1 MCRLL
6 AFSSLERKSFYDV
19 VGNEFDKFVAMSSE
33 HKDGWGYAH
42 DGQIL
47 KDVNPAHESESLSRA
62 SSEVLTGGALLHLRQ
77 ASKGISID
85 INNNHPFTHGTITFM
100 HNGTIR
106 PGDTADQFISD
117 KYKGLIQGTTD
128 SERYFYALISMV
140 DELGLVE
147 GVRKTVNLIRAI
159 ADYSSLNIMV
169 QTPDSLIAVCE
180 FNSDDKTGWG
190 SEDHYELRF
199 TKRGSDMIVASTGWG
214 NTDWNHLDN
223 HQMLVVDR
231 STLEYSI
238 SSL

>member
-1 MCRLL
+1 M
-6 AFSSLERKSFYDV
+6 
-19 VGNEFDKFVAMSSE
+19 VGVS
-33 HKDGWGYAH
+33 
-42 DGQIL
+42 
-47 KDVNPAHESESLSRA
+47 
-62 SSEVLTGGALLHLRQ
+62 
-77 ASKGISID
+77 ASKGISVGID
-85 INNNHPFTHGTITFM
+85 NNHPFTHGTITFM

-106 PGDTADQFISD
+106 PGDTAEQFIAD
-117 KYKGLIQGTTD
+117 KYKSLIQGTTD

-159 ADYSSLNIMV
+159 ADYSSLNIVV

-180 FNSDDKTGWG
+180 FNPDNKTEWS

-199 TKRGSDMIVASTGWG
+199 KKEGNDVIIASTGWG
-214 NTDWNHLDN
+214 NTDWSHLDN
-223 HQMLVVDR
+223 HHMLVVDR

>member
-6 AFSSLERKSFYDV
+6 GFTSTERKSFYDV
-19 VGNEFDKFVAMSSE
+19 VGSDFDAFVELSAV
-33 HKDGWGYAH
+33 HKDGWGIGYE
-42 DGQIL
+42 GEIV
-47 KDVNPAHESESLSRA
+47 KDINPAKESALLSQT
-62 SSEVLTGGALLHLRQ
+62 SQTLETNGALLHLRQ
-77 ASKGISID
+77 ASKGISVD
-85 INNNHPFTHGTITFM
+85 INNNHPFTHGAITFM

-106 PGDTADQFISD
+106 PGNTAEQFISD
-117 KYKGLIQGTTD
+117 TYKSLIQGTTD

-140 DELGLVE
+140 DEFGLVE
-147 GVRKTVNLIRAI
+147 GVRKTVNSIRAI

-169 QTPDSLIAVCE
+169 QTPDTLIAVCE
-180 FNSDDKTGWG
+180 FNPENKTEWS

-199 TKRGSDMIVASTGWG
+199 RKEGSDVIIASTGWG
-214 NTDWNHLDN
+214 NSNWQHLDN

>member
-6 AFSSLERKSFYDV
+6 GFTSTERKSFYDV
-19 VGNEFDKFVAMSSE
+19 VGSDFDAFVELSAV
-33 HKDGWGYAH
+33 HKDGWGIGYE
-42 DGQIL
+42 GEIV
-47 KDVNPAHESESLSRA
+47 KDINPAKESALLSQTSQSL
-62 SSEVLTGGALLHLRQ
+62 ETNGALLHLRQ
-77 ASKGISID
+77 ASKGISVD
-85 INNNHPFTHGTITFM
+85 INNNHPFTHGAITFM

-106 PGDTADQFISD
+106 PGNTAEQFISD
-117 KYKGLIQGTTD
+117 TYKSLIQGTTD

-140 DELGLVE
+140 DEFGLVE
-147 GVRKTVNLIRAI
+147 GVRKTVNSIRAI

-169 QTPDSLIAVCE
+169 QTPNTLIAVCE
-180 FNSDDKTGWG
+180 FNPENKTEWS

-199 TKRGSDMIVASTGWG
+199 KKEGSDVIIASTGWG
-214 NTDWNHLDN
+214 NSDWQHLDN

>member
-6 AFSSLERKSFYDV
+6 GFTSTERKSFYDV
-19 VGNEFDKFVAMSSE
+19 VGSDFDAFVELSAV
-33 HKDGWGYAH
+33 HKDGWGIGYE
-42 DGQIL
+42 GEIV
-47 KDVNPAHESESLSRA
+47 KDINPAKESALLSQTSQSL
-62 SSEVLTGGALLHLRQ
+62 ETNGALLHLRQ
-77 ASKGISID
+77 ASKGISVD
-85 INNNHPFTHGTITFM
+85 INNNHPFTHGAITFM

-106 PGDTADQFISD
+106 PGSTAEQFISD
-117 KYKGLIQGTTD
+117 KYKSLIQGTTD

-140 DELGLVE
+140 DEFGLVE
-147 GVRKTVNLIRAI
+147 GVRKTVNSIRAI

-169 QTPDSLIAVCE
+169 QTPDTLIAVCE
-180 FNSDDKTGWG
+180 FNPENKTEWS

-199 TKRGSDMIVASTGWG
+199 KKEGSDVIIASTGWG
-214 NTDWNHLDN
+214 NSNWQHLDN

>member
-6 AFSSLERKSFYDV
+6 AFSSLERKSFYV
-19 VGNEFDKFVAMSSE
+19 VIGSEYEKFVALSSE
-33 HKDGWGYAH
+33 HKDGWGIGYE
-42 DGQIL
+42 GQVI
-47 KDVNPAHESESLSRA
+47 KDIDAAKESSLLA
-62 SSEVLTGGALLHLRQ
+62 ETGKNLETNGALLHLRQ
-77 ASKGISID
+77 ASKGISVGID
-85 INNNHPFTHGTITFM
+85 NNHPFTHGTITFM

-106 PGDTADQFISD
+106 PGDTAEQFIAD

-147 GVRKTVNLIRAI
+147 GVRKTVNLIRGL

-169 QTPDSLIAVCE
+169 QTPDCLIAVCE
-180 FNSDDKTGWG
+180 FNPDNKTEWSG
-190 SEDHYELRF
+190 EDHYELRF
-199 TKRGSDMIVASTGWG
+199 KKEGNDVIIASTGWG
-214 NTDWNHLDN
+214 NTDWQHLDN

-238 SSL
+238 SPL

>member
-6 AFSSLERKSFYDV
+6 GFTSTERKSFYDV
-19 VGNEFDKFVAMSSE
+19 VGSNFDAFVELSAV
-33 HKDGWGYAH
+33 HKDGWGIGYE
-42 DGQIL
+42 GEIV
-47 KDVNPAHESESLSRA
+47 KDINPAKESTLLSQTSQSL
-62 SSEVLTGGALLHLRQ
+62 ETNGALLHLRQ
-77 ASKGISID
+77 ASKGISVD
-85 INNNHPFTHGTITFM
+85 INNNHPFTHGAITFM

-106 PGDTADQFISD
+106 PGNTAEQFISD
-117 KYKGLIQGTTD
+117 KYKSMIQGTTD

-140 DELGLVE
+140 DEFGLVE
-147 GVRKTVNLIRAI
+147 GVRQTVNSIRAI

-169 QTPDSLIAVCE
+169 QTPDTLIAVCE
-180 FNSDDKTGWG
+180 FNPENKSEWS

-199 TKRGSDMIVASTGWG
+199 KKEGSDVIIASTGWG
-214 NTDWNHLDN
+214 NSDWQHLDN

>member
-6 AFSSLERKSFYDV
+6 GFTSTERKSFYDV
-19 VGNEFDKFVAMSSE
+19 VGSDFDAFVELSAV
-33 HKDGWGYAH
+33 HKDGWGIGYE
-42 DGQIL
+42 GEIV
-47 KDVNPAHESESLSRA
+47 KDINPAKESALLSQT
-62 SSEVLTGGALLHLRQ
+62 SQTLETNGALLHLRQ
-77 ASKGISID
+77 ASKGISVD
-85 INNNHPFTHGTITFM
+85 INNNHPFTHGAITFM

-106 PGDTADQFISD
+106 PGNTAEQFISD
-117 KYKGLIQGTTD
+117 TYKSLIQGTTD

-140 DELGLVE
+140 DEFGLVE
-147 GVRKTVNLIRAI
+147 GVRKTVNSIRAI

-169 QTPDSLIAVCE
+169 QTPDTLIAVCE
-180 FNSDDKTGWG
+180 FNPENKTEWS

-199 TKRGSDMIVASTGWG
+199 KKEGSDVIIASTGWG
-214 NTDWNHLDN
+214 NSNWQHLDN

>member
-6 AFSSLERKSFYDV
+6 GFTSTERKSFYDV
-19 VGNEFDKFVAMSSE
+19 VGSDFDAFVELSVV
-33 HKDGWGYAH
+33 HKDGWGIGYE
-42 DGQIL
+42 GEIV
-47 KDVNPAHESESLSRA
+47 KDINPAKESALLSQT
-62 SSEVLTGGALLHLRQ
+62 SQTLETNGALLHLRQ
-77 ASKGISID
+77 ASKGISVD
-85 INNNHPFTHGTITFM
+85 INNNHPFTHGAITFM

-106 PGDTADQFISD
+106 PGNTAEQFISD
-117 KYKGLIQGTTD
+117 NYKSLIQGTTD

-140 DELGLVE
+140 DEFGLVE
-147 GVRKTVNLIRAI
+147 GVRKTVNSIRAI

-169 QTPDSLIAVCE
+169 QTPDTLIAVCE
-180 FNSDDKTGWG
+180 FNPENKTEWS

-199 TKRGSDMIVASTGWG
+199 KKEGSDVIIASTGWG
-214 NTDWNHLDN
+214 NSDWQHLDN